1 MAKQCEEEYA
11 LELLSAL
18 PDFHAFTRCDFTASF
33 LKKGKVRPLDM
44 MVKNSKLV
52 ECFSRLGDHENLDDA
67 MNSGMEEF
75 VCTLYGRRK
84 FTSVNKARRDIFD
97 EKFDVKLREDLTH
110 ILAHVKGINPSS
122 VLFHHAKLF

>member
-1 MAKQCEEEYA
+1 
-11 LELLSAL
+11 
-18 PDFHAFTRCDFTASF
+18 
-33 LKKGKVRPLDM
+33 M

-122 VLFHHAKLF
+122 LLFHRAKLF